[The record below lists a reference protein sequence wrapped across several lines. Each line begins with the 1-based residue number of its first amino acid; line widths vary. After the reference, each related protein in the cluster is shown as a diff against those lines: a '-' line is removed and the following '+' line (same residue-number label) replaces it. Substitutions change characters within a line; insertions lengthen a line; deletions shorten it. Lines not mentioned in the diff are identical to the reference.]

1 MRRVAF
7 IMLTLSCHPLN
18 VAIEKF
24 DKRTHR
30 RIDRRERKA
39 ATLTVRVGN
48 GESHLTVKSAI
59 HNDVWMNREVVVL
72 EDDKFVSFTFKEHNQ
87 VLVITKPH
95 TSREKEE
102 ALRGICAAL
111 RKSVDSKQGVSVAA
125 YVPPHQAVHP
135 PTPELPPAPKKTVFS
150 PTKQMPPPHR
160 SLFQSPPSKSS
171 GLTPTQKK
179 ARPGSPPFKQMPR
192 SSPIKTSPSKASPSR
207 PPLKQE
213 ELTVTQRAA
222 LSACLAGHNVFLT
235 GGAGTGKSS
244 LVALIVERMRR
255 QHGEDAVFVTAT
267 TGLAA
272 CAIGGS
278 TLHNFAGIGGLFHE
292 GDDMNKAVQEVLNK
306 VVAVKRWRTCKVL
319 VLEEVSMLSGS
330 FLELVDLIGQRCR
343 GNSKTLGGV
352 QLVICG
358 DFFQLPPISSKGT
371 APISFAFQS
380 PVWAKCKFTNIVLDR
395 VFRQSDSTFIALLEA
410 VRRGELSPEGLALL
424 NQRVGRDVHDHAS
437 GVVATKILTHK
448 ADVDRC
454 NDAELSHLAGEAH
467 EYVASDS
474 GEQKHAKFL
483 DDYCPAKKSLKL
495 KLRAQVILLK
505 TIEAEKGLVN
515 GARGIVVGFGAAPSH
530 RPLVRFAPAASSGLP
545 VLERTIGL
553 EAFTTQSGG
562 TVLATRMQLP
572 LAGGWALSVHRS
584 QGMSVDRAEL
594 HLSGVFEVGQA
605 YVALSRVRTI
615 EGLRLASPLLQG
627 HIKVHAAV
635 KSFYASIEE
644 RSHSDSQL

>member
-1 MRRVAF
+1 
-7 IMLTLSCHPLN
+7 
-18 VAIEKF
+18 
-24 DKRTHR
+24 
-30 RIDRRERKA
+30 
-39 ATLTVRVGN
+39 
-48 GESHLTVKSAI
+48 
-59 HNDVWMNREVVVL
+59 
-72 EDDKFVSFTFKEHNQ
+72 
-87 VLVITKPH
+87 
-95 TSREKEE
+95 
-102 ALRGICAAL
+102 
-111 RKSVDSKQGVSVAA
+111 
-125 YVPPHQAVHP
+125 
-135 PTPELPPAPKKTVFS
+135 
-150 PTKQMPPPHR
+150 
-160 SLFQSPPSKSS
+160 
-171 GLTPTQKK
+171 
-179 ARPGSPPFKQMPR
+179 MPR
-192 SSPIKTSPSKASPSR
+192 SSPIKTSPSKASKSR
-207 PPLKQE
+207 RPLKQE

-306 VVAVKRWRTCKVL
+306 AVAVKRWRTCKVL
-319 VLEEVSMLSGS
+319 VLDEVSMLSGS
-330 FLELVDLIGQRCR
+330 LLELVDLIGQRCR
-343 GNSKTLGGV
+343 CNNRTLGGV

-371 APISFAFQS
+371 ASLSFAFQS

-424 NQRVGRDVHDHAS
+424 NQRVGRNVHDHAS

-505 TIEAEKGLVN
+505 TIDAEKGLVN
-515 GARGIVVGFGAAPSH
+515 GARGIVVGFGAAPSY
-530 RPLVRFAPAASSGLP
+530 RPLVRFAPAASSGLS

-627 HIKVHAAV
+627 HIRVHAAV